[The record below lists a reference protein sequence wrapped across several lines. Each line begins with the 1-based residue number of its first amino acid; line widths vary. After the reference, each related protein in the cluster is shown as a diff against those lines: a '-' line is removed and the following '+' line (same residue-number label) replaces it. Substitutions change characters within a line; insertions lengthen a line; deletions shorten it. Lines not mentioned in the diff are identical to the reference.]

1 MMVNY
6 KIVND
11 KQMIDIGAGYVE
23 IGGDILETKTDQI
36 VKRGLGIRKAKEL
49 VRHLNFGGGF
59 DGSTPAF
66 FLAESA
72 KMLDS
77 NEKRV

>member
-1 MMVNY
+1 MVNY

-11 KQMIDIGAGYVE
+11 TQHVDTGAGCVE
-23 IGGDILETKTDQI
+23 RGGDIIETKTDQI
-36 VKRGLGIRKAKEL
+36 IKRGLVLGKAKEL

-66 FLAESA
+66 FLAWDE
-72 KMLDS
+72 KIFDS

>member
-1 MMVNY
+1 MVNY

-11 KQMIDIGAGYVE
+11 KQFIDIGAGYVQM
-23 IGGDILETKTDQI
+23 GGDVLEIKTDQI
-36 VKRGLGIRKAKEL
+36 VKCGLTLGKAKEL

-77 NEKRV
+77 SQQSV